1 MSSATFVVDVWTLK
15 TLRGLYF
22 MDMLIRS
29 KDLPKNTTK
38 HWWLHGTLQRCIKS
52 NQKRDKKCASKHRMS
67 SERELSI
74 DSDQCALH
82 YSVSEVI
89 ERKPKALIQTLISE
103 WKSRVRS
110 SKRCCWSFNRV
121 RLQMSVELTQDP
133 RHDDL
138 DKLKISRNVQS
149 STRSDRMSL
158 GVRLCCEAWNGTAQN
173 YALARPQIPQLA
185 QQKWTEVDRERIKTS
200 HVNKNAIQCA
210 SIAPA

>member
-1 MSSATFVVDVWTLK
+1 MARNWATFVVDVWTLK

-22 MDMLIRS
+22 VDMRIS
-29 KDLPKNTTK
+29 TKNLPKNTTE
-38 HWWLHGTLQRCIKS
+38 HWWPHGTLQRCIKS

-82 YSVSEVI
+82 CICVSTAGAKSL
-89 ERKPKALIQTLISE
+89 RGKPKTLIQTLISE
-103 WKSRVRS
+103 WQSRVRS

-158 GVRLCCEAWNGTAQN
+158 GLRLCCEAWNGTAQN
-173 YALARPQIPQLA
+173 
-185 QQKWTEVDRERIKTS
+185 
-200 HVNKNAIQCA
+200 CA
-210 SIAPA
+210 